1 MIGAAYQRAT
11 TAQSTPAFELLINY
25 PYHKENPDVFFAL
38 GHKYWSEHKSLD
50 PNNPWKNEGFN
61 P

>member
-25 PYHKENPDVFFAL
+25 PYHKENPDVFVRSWTQIL
-38 GHKYWSEHKSLD
+38 K
-50 PNNPWKNEGFN
+50 
-61 P
+61 